1 MTDQTLELVCPA
13 GTPAAFRAAID
24 AGADTVYCGFQ
35 DATNARNFPGLN
47 FTREEMAEAV
57 EYAHLRGR
65 HVLIALN
72 TYMKADDS
80 GPWFKAVD
88 DANAIGVDA
97 VIMADVGLL
106 EYAASSAPDLRR
118 HLSVQAAASN
128 IESINWYVDRFGV
141 RRVVLPRV
149 LTVPEIAAINKEIKV
164 ETEVFGFGGLCV
176 MTEGRCSLSSYAT
189 GKSPNM
195 QGVCSPASHVRY
207 EEKGTSMVSKLGEFT
222 INSFKSGEPAGYPT
236 LCKGRFEARGK
247 VSYLFEDPTSLNVA
261 EVLPDLVAAGVTALK
276 LEGRQRGKAYTSKVV
291 SAFRYMLDEAA
302 QGKSVDLPDLSALA
316 EGGEQTTGAY
326 KKGWQ

>member
-1 MTDQTLELVCPA
+1 
-13 GTPAAFRAAID
+13 
-24 AGADTVYCGFQ
+24 
-35 DATNARNFPGLN
+35 
-47 FTREEMAEAV
+47 
-57 EYAHLRGR
+57 
-65 HVLIALN
+65 
-72 TYMKADDS
+72 
-80 GPWFKAVD
+80 
-88 DANAIGVDA
+88 
-97 VIMADVGLL
+97 
-106 EYAASSAPDLRR
+106 
-118 HLSVQAAASN
+118 
-128 IESINWYVDRFGV
+128 
-141 RRVVLPRV
+141 
-149 LTVPEIAAINKEIKV
+149 
-164 ETEVFGFGGLCV
+164 